1 MSLIAPLLPLLGES
15 ITWKSVSSIDQY
27 GDPTTADST
36 ITVIWFDTATY
47 RDGQKFS
54 DAYFQSDSAIKE
66 GDKVTRNG
74 ITWLVSKVES
84 TPALGG
90 ESLKVFYLR
99 AGPDNA

>member
-54 DAYFQSDSAIKE
+54 DAYFQADEAIKE
-66 GDKVTRNG
+66 GDLIIKGGVNW
-74 ITWLVSKVES
+74 IVHKVED

-90 ESLKVFYLR
+90 ESLKVFYLIK
-99 AGPDNA
+99 G

>member
-1 MSLIAPLLPLLGES
+1 MSLIAPLLGVLGES
-15 ITWKSVSSIDQY
+15 ITWKAVTGIDQY
-27 GDPTTADST
+27 GDPSTTSST
-36 ITVIWFDTATY
+36 ITVIWFDVATF

-66 GDKVTRNG
+66 GDL
-74 ITWLVSKVES
+74 ITKGGVDWIVHKAEN

-99 AGPDNA
+99 KGWGDA

>member
-1 MSLIAPLLPLLGES
+1 MSLIGPLLPLLGES
-15 ITWKSVSSIDQY
+15 ITWLSVTGKDQY
-27 GDPTTADST
+27 GDPTTTSST

-54 DAYFQSDSAIKE
+54 DAYFQADEAIKE
-66 GDKVTRNG
+66 GDLITRG
-74 ITWLVSKVES
+74 GVSWIVHKVET

-99 AGPDNA
+99 KG